1 MFIQTEATTDPAV
14 MTFLPGRSVTGS
26 GTAEFPDAGSAKDSP
41 LAERLFEID
50 AVTAVALG
58 PDHIAVTK
66 APDADWNEIKP
77 VVLRAIMEHFMAGG
91 QALLTGVGAAD
102 GAGDG
107 DGGEVAAQIEEL
119 IDTRIRP
126 TVTQAGGNIAF
137 KGYESGIVVL
147 DLDGP
152 AIGLKQPIQNMLQ
165 HYVPEVSAV
174 RSYDDHQR
182 LQKPEMNTPEALA
195 VRQLLDEEV
204 NPAVAAHGG
213 HIALIDI
220 KDDTVYIRLEGGC
233 QGCGMADVTLKQ
245 GVAVSIRRVAPSIA
259 HVLDVTDHAGGSNP
273 YFQPGKG
280 GVSPV

>member
-91 QALLTGVGAAD
+91 PALLTGVGAAV
-102 GAGDG
+102 GAGNG

-119 IDTRIRP
+119 IDTATP
-126 TVTQAGGNIAF
+126 CLSVTSAM
-137 KGYESGIVVL
+137 
-147 DLDGP
+147 P
-152 AIGLKQPIQNMLQ
+152 QPWQ
-165 HYVPEVSAV
+165 PPS
-174 RSYDDHQR
+174 
-182 LQKPEMNTPEALA
+182 
-195 VRQLLDEEV
+195 
-204 NPAVAAHGG
+204 
-213 HIALIDI
+213 
-220 KDDTVYIRLEGGC
+220 
-233 QGCGMADVTLKQ
+233 
-245 GVAVSIRRVAPSIA
+245 RRM
-259 HVLDVTDHAGGSNP
+259 
-273 YFQPGKG
+273 
-280 GVSPV
+280 